1 MSKQKVVVI
10 GGGLAGTEAAL
21 RLLDEGFAVEM
32 FEMRPKRLTGAHDG
46 GGLAEL
52 VCSNS
57 LKSTQPETASGLL
70 KEELDLLGSR
80 LLPLARECAVPSG
93 SALAVDREQFSLAVE
108 RALCGHD
115 DFILHKNE
123 EVTSLEDV
131 AEYTGLS
138 KFYIEELLTKIEKK
152 KSLVYDDF
160 PGKKIGTLTVG
171 YGHTGRLLGK
181 YYRNENNF
189 AVRFNYLS

>member
-32 FEMRPKRLTGAHDG
+32 FEMRPKRLTGAHEG

-93 SALAVDREQFSLAVE
+93 SAIPFSHHLFFSH
-108 RALCGHD
+108 C
-115 DFILHKNE
+115 
-123 EVTSLEDV
+123 
-131 AEYTGLS
+131 EYTLAEQIFLS
-138 KFYIEELLTKIEKK
+138 NLR
-152 KSLVYDDF
+152 
-160 PGKKIGTLTVG
+160 
-171 YGHTGRLLGK
+171 HWATGCWM
-181 YYRNENNF
+181 
-189 AVRFNYLS
+189 